1 MKQEIIQNINSHDAS
16 GQLTGYLYQVLTA
29 LLLLL
34 KNTNEEAQICIEKY
48 DDVAFLE
55 DDEPII
61 LIQTKHHLKE
71 QSNLSNSS
79 TDLWRTI
86 NSWCDSLK
94 KSPTGLPTTKFVI
107 ITTACVQSDN
117 AALFLLDNN
126 ERNTDKANEILTTI
140 AKTSKSKINKS
151 FYDNF
156 LTMSQDLR
164 NRLIDNIYIYPK
176 SNNIVNLKPEIMSY
190 VRYATLPKF
199 EENVYTKLIGWW
211 ISEIIKCL
219 NSRDLRFITRQQIQ
233 QILFDIGSEYKDD
246 SLPIDVDFTHNP
258 TDDELN
264 QISPNNRIFIN
275 QLNLIKL
282 SRDRIKRC
290 IRDYYN
296 AIRQRSSWVREQLLL
311 VDELSAYED
320 TLIDEWERL
329 FIIMRDSISESS
341 NGSNEK
347 YKSNAGAKLYNDIEG
362 LNIKIRERVEKP
374 FIMRGTFHDLAN
386 HLKVGWHVDY
396 KERLSN
402 L

>member
-1 MKQEIIQNINSHDAS
+1 MKKINSHDAT
-16 GQLTGYLYQVLTA
+16 GQLTGYLYQVLMA

-34 KNTNEEAQICIEKY
+34 KNTNDDAQICIEKY

-55 DDEPII
+55 DDEPIV

-94 KSPTGLPTTKFVI
+94 ESPTGLPTTKFVI
-107 ITTACVQSDN
+107 ITTACVQDDN
-117 AALFLLDNN
+117 AALFLSDNSK
-126 ERNTDKANEILTTI
+126 RDTQQANKILTTI
-140 AKTSKSKINKS
+140 AKTSKSETNKS

-156 LTMSQDLR
+156 LTMPSDLKDH
-164 NRLIDNIYIYPK
+164 LIDNMYIYPK
-176 SNNIVNLKPEIMSY
+176 SNNIIELKLAIMSHI
-190 VRYATLPKF
+190 RYATLPRF

-211 ISEIIKCL
+211 IIRIIKCL
-219 NSRDLRFITRQQIQ
+219 ISRDLCFITRQQIQ
-233 QILFDIGSEYKDD
+233 QVLFDIGSEYKDD

-264 QISPNNRIFIN
+264 QINSNNRVFIN

-296 AIRQRSSWVREQLLL
+296 AIRQRGSWVREQLLL
-311 VDELSAYED
+311 VEELSAYED
-320 TLIDEWERL
+320 SLIDEWERL
-329 FIIMRDSISESS
+329 FFIMRDAISVYS
-341 NGSNEK
+341 NGNNEK
-347 YKSNAGAKLYNDIEG
+347 YKRNAGVKLYNDIEG
-362 LNIKIRERVEKP
+362 LNIKICERVEKP
-374 FIMRGTFHDLAN
+374 FIMRGTFHDLSN
-386 HLKVGWHVDY
+386 QMKVGWHVDY
-396 KERLSN
+396 KERLRQ
-402 L
+402 LL